1 MSSDRLSTILSALAD
16 PTRRAI
22 LAQLAVK
29 GDVGVMELAKPFR
42 ISLPAVSRHLSV
54 LQDAGLISRG
64 RDAQWRPARL
74 EAAPLRDVSDWVGQ
88 YRRHWE
94 DSLERLDAYL
104 REINEQDHDK
114 EHRDGDDDDRDTD

>member
-1 MSSDRLSTILSALAD
+1 MSPDRLSTILSALAD

-29 GDVGVMELAKPFR
+29 GDLAVTELAKPFR
-42 ISLPAVSRHLSV
+42 MSLPAVSRHLSV

-74 EAAPLRDVSDWVGQ
+74 EAAPLRDVSDWVER
-88 YRRHWE
+88 YRRFWE
-94 DSLERLDAYL
+94 ERFDNLDGYL
-104 REINEQDHDK
+104 QKLQTQEKKNVRTK
-114 EHRDGDDDDRDTD
+114 RSK